1 MTTLSSL
8 LKERITGH
16 LEKTIGKG
24 LFDKE
29 LPDYVILL
37 LTNGKNKKEITREL
51 CEFIADITGNCWG

>member
-8 LKERITGH
+8 LKERITVH

-37 LTNGKNKKEITREL
+37 LTNGKAKKEITNEL
-51 CEFIADITGNCWG
+51 SEFIAEGTGSF